1 MIRRLSGAIVFSCMG
16 TFMAACT
23 SWFINPLF
31 MDQPGPYLFFVL
43 VPLLPLGW
51 WAGPM
56 LPPIRHPWRWA
67 LLSVLLFMSS
77 VWRPA
82 PGPVD
87 TRLLIVGIDGA
98 TWSVVERTQTPNL
111 DALSSVGLSGTLMAE
126 EPLFSPLLWTTLATG
141 QPTDVHGI
149 QGVRTRTDQAKVPR
163 FWEIVRDA
171 GLSVGLY
178 KWLVTWPP
186 PSESLPFA

>member
-1 MIRRLSGAIVFSCMG
+1 MIRRLSGAILFSCFG
-16 TFMAACT
+16 TFAAAFT

-56 LPPIRHPWRWA
+56 LPSIRHPWRWG
-67 LLSVLLFMSS
+67 LLSVFLFLAS

-82 PGPVD
+82 PDPVD

-98 TWSVVERTQTPNL
+98 TWSVVDRTDTPNL
-111 DALSSVGLSGTLMAE
+111 DALSKVGLSGTLMAE
-126 EPLFSPLLWTTLATG
+126 EPLFSPLLTL
-141 QPTDVHGI
+141 P
-149 QGVRTRTDQAKVPR
+149 
-163 FWEIVRDA
+163 
-171 GLSVGLY
+171 SV
-178 KWLVTWPP
+178 
-186 PSESLPFA
+186 